1 MRLCTTRH
9 AQRRIIFI
17 ALKRKTIGKSGK
29 KKSRKKA
36 FIVCFSSGHKFVFVS
51 LFQIRSL
58 SIQYKYVIAL
68 LVRLLYY
75 FFQTCTKKQ
84 LFFHFEIKE
93 WLLIFYSLVVSAK
106 ECDRALQIGFTRF
119 LEDYIS
125 TRKKWTKKHIRTDI
139 DVRNIHRNPFA

>member
-1 MRLCTTRH
+1 MRLCLTRH

-17 ALKRKTIGKSGK
+17 ALKRKTIGKSREK
-29 KKSRKKA
+29 KPRKKA

-58 SIQYKYVIAL
+58 SIQYKHVIAL

-75 FFQTCTKKQ
+75 FFVHKKQ
-84 LFFHFEIKE
+84 PFFHFEIKE
-93 WLLIFYSLVVSAK
+93 WLLIFYGLVVSAK

-119 LEDYIS
+119 LEDYIP
-125 TRKKWTKKHIRTDI
+125 REKKWTKKYIRTHI
-139 DVRNIHRNPFA
+139 DARNIHRIPFA